1 MKKIEPRFIA
11 GPPGTGKTH
20 IYIVEELYPELLLK
34 YHPDKIIILSHTN
47 VAADQLQDAIL
58 ALPIMKERGFTKK
71 SMKYKICTIHS
82 YCKNR
87 LLPRDKFKYE
97 DHKNLII
104 QNRLFGRD
112 SSTDVDKH
120 TLYKF
125 RSDAKGRGM
134 TYDEY
139 WRVCDQKS
147 YKPYRIELIKEL
159 LPIYKKY
166 KKDNNKCDYTD
177 MIADFIK
184 QTYNEKTKKME
195 DDVRDPDIDALIID
209 ECQDSNRPQTKAIK
223 KMATNVKEGHYYLVG
238 DADQTLFEYAGSDA
252 KYFHELAANP
262 YHELTEGLRCSEA
275 INTKCKEIIMP
286 IWDKWN
292 SHRVWTP
299 AKYTEKHVKKYGIGQ
314 VGETIKGNDYYL
326 SNFEGSSHLDI
337 LLDKIQNTDQTFL
350 FTYRGTPGD
359 TRCTKF
365 FDRHGLEYAHVRN
378 SAHVSKKELRVHH
391 LWPDF
396 IKGIPMSRT
405 QVKHF
410 CEYAGSKVKVR
421 LKKGEV
427 LNFDEWVNK
436 DYTIDELIQ
445 KKVFKEEAKQ
455 HRDFDL
461 VRIPS
466 KTTKERLLY
475 IKKVLAKGFDFEK
488 KTQIKY
494 GNFHEVKGLTFDN
507 VIVDHTLTR
516 REAWYTQLRLAYT
529 AYSRGIFDYWTLAK
543 SPGKYKTT
551 LGVR

>member
-1 MKKIEPRFIA
+1 LKKIEPRFIA

-20 IYIVEELYPELLLK
+20 GFILDLYKELLLK
-34 YHPDKIIILSHTN
+34 YHPDKIILLSHTN
-47 VAADQLQDAIL
+47 VAADQIKDAIL

-87 LLPRDKFKYE
+87 LLHKDKFEYE

-125 RSDAKGRGM
+125 RSDAKGRGK

-139 WRVCDQKS
+139 WRICDKFA
-147 YKPYRIELIKEL
+147 YRPYRIELIKEL
-159 LPIYKKY
+159 LPIYEKY

-177 MIADFIK
+177 MIEDFIK

-195 DDVRDPDIDALIID
+195 DDVRDPDIDAVIID
-209 ECQDSNRPQTKAIK
+209 ECQDSNVPQTKAIE

-252 KYFHELAANP
+252 DKYHKLAAHPYKELA
-262 YHELTEGLRCSEA
+262 EGLRCSET
-275 INTKCKEIIMP
+275 INKKCKEIILD
-286 IWDKWN
+286 IWN
-292 SHRVWTP
+292 HYGSHRTWTP
-299 AKYTEKHVKKYGIGQ
+299 AKYTEKHNMGHIGE
-314 VGETIKGNDYYL
+314 VIKGNGYYL
-326 SNFEGSSHLDI
+326 ANFEGSSHLDI
-337 LLDKIQNTDQTFL
+337 LLDKIKNTNQTFL

-359 TRCTKF
+359 IRCKKF
-365 FDRHGLEYAHVRN
+365 FDSHGLEYAHVKN
-378 SAHVSKKELRVHH
+378 SAYVSKKELRAHH

-396 IKGIPMSRT
+396 IRGIPMSRT

-427 LNFDEWVNK
+427 LNFEEWINK

-445 KKVFKEEAKQ
+445 KKVFKEDAKQ

-466 KTTKERLLY
+466 KTTKERLVY
-475 IKKVLAKGFDFEK
+475 IKKVLSKGFDFDK
-488 KTQIKY
+488 KIQIKY
-494 GNFHEVKGLTFDN
+494 GNIHEVKGLTFDN

-516 REAWYTQLRLAYT
+516 REKDWFTQCRLAYT
-529 AYSRGIFDYWTLAK
+529 AYSRGVFDYWTLAQ

-551 LGVR
+551 LGRK

>member
-20 IYIVEELYPELLLK
+20 GEDIKENWGIVGLYKELLLK
-34 YHPDKIIILSHTN
+34 YHPDKIILLSHTN
-47 VAADQLQDAIL
+47 VAADQIKDAIL

-87 LLPRDKFKYE
+87 LLHKDKFEYE

-112 SSTDVDKH
+112 SSGDVDKH
-120 TLYKF
+120 ALYKF
-125 RSDAKGRGM
+125 RSDAKGRGK

-139 WRVCDQKS
+139 WRVCDKFS
-147 YKPYRIELIKEL
+147 YRPYRIELIKEL

-177 MIADFIK
+177 MIEDF
-184 QTYNEKTKKME
+184 NHP
-195 DDVRDPDIDALIID
+195 DVREPDIDAVIID
-209 ECQDSNRPQTKAIK
+209 ECQDSNVPQSKAIE
-223 KMATNVKEGHYYLVG
+223 KMASNIKEGHYYLVG

-252 KYFHELAANP
+252 DKYHKLAAHP
-262 YHELTEGLRCSEA
+262 YKELKEGLRCSEA
-275 INTKCKEIIMP
+275 INKKCKEIILD
-286 IWDKWN
+286 IWKHYG

-299 AKYTEKHVKKYGIGQ
+299 ATYTEKHNMGHIGE
-314 VGETIKGNDYYL
+314 VIKGNGYYL
-326 SNFEGSSHLDI
+326 ANFEGSSHLDI
-337 LLDKIQNTDQTFL
+337 LLDKIKNTNQTFL

-359 TRCTKF
+359 IRCRKF
-365 FDRHGLEYAHVRN
+365 FDSHGLEYAHVKN
-378 SAHVSKKELRVHH
+378 SAHVSKKELRAHH
-391 LWPDF
+391 LWPNF
-396 IKGIPMSRT
+396 IRGIPMSRT

-427 LNFDEWVNK
+427 LNFEEWVNK

-445 KKVFKEEAKQ
+445 KKVFKEDAKQ
-455 HRDFDL
+455 YRDFDL

-466 KTTKERLLY
+466 KITKEKLLY
-475 IKKVLAKGFDFEK
+475 IKKVLAKGFDFDK
-488 KTQIKY
+488 KIQIKY
-494 GNFHEVKGLTFDN
+494 GNIHEVKGLTFDN

-516 REAWYTQLRLAYT
+516 REDWFTQLRLTYT
-529 AYSRGIFDYWTLAK
+529 AYSRGVFDYWTLAK

-551 LGVR
+551 LGRRSI

>member
-20 IYIVEELYPELLLK
+20 TYIVEELYPELLLK

-47 VAADQLQDAIL
+47 VAADQIKDAIL
-58 ALPIMKERGFTKK
+58 ALPAMKERGFTKK

-87 LLPRDKFKYE
+87 LLHKDKFEYE

-112 SSTDVDKH
+112 SSADVDKH

-147 YKPYRIELIKEL
+147 YKPYSIELIKEL
-159 LPIYKKY
+159 LPIYEKY

-177 MIADFIK
+177 MIEDF
-184 QTYNEKTKKME
+184 NHP
-195 DDVRDPDIDALIID
+195 DVREPDIDAVIID
-209 ECQDSNRPQTKAIK
+209 ECQDSNVPQTEAIE

-252 KYFHELAANP
+252 DKYHKLAAHP
-262 YHELTEGLRCSEA
+262 YKELKEGLRCSEA
-275 INTKCKEIIMP
+275 INKLCKKIIQP
-286 IWDKWN
+286 IWDHYG
-292 SHRVWTP
+292 SHRIWTP
-299 AKYTEKHVKKYGIGQ
+299 ARYTEKHNMGHIGE
-314 VGETIKGNDYYL
+314 VIKGNSYYL

-337 LLDKIQNTDQTFL
+337 LLDKIKNTNQTFL
-350 FTYRGTPGD
+350 FTYRGTPGNI
-359 TRCTKF
+359 RCTEF
-365 FDRHGLEYAHVRN
+365 FDRHGLEYAHVKN
-378 SAHVSKKELRVHH
+378 SAHVSKKELRAHH
-391 LWPDF
+391 LWPEF
-396 IKGIPMSRT
+396 VKGVPMRLL
-405 QVKHF
+405 QIKHF
-410 CEYAGSKVKVR
+410 WEYIGSKVIIRGKADP
-421 LKKGEV
+421 KI
-427 LNFDEWVNK
+427 FDGWREE
-436 DYTIDELIQ
+436 DYTIDNLIT
-445 KKVFKEEAKQ
+445 KGLLKPDCKQ
-455 HRDFDL
+455 YRDFDL
-461 VRIPS
+461 IRVPS
-466 KTTKERLLY
+466 KTTKEKLIY
-475 IKKVLAKGFDFEK
+475 IKKVLAKGFDFDK
-488 KTQIKY
+488 NIQIKY
-494 GNFHEVKGLTFDN
+494 GNIHEVKGLTFDN

-516 REAWYTQLRLAYT
+516 REDWFTQLRLAYT

-551 LGVR
+551 LGGKNE

>member
-1 MKKIEPRFIA
+1 LKKIEPRFIA

-20 IYIVEELYPELLLK
+20 IYIVEELYQKILLPK
-34 YHPDKIIILSHTN
+34 YDPNKIIILSHTN
-47 VAADQLQDAIL
+47 VAADQLKDAIL

-87 LLPRDKFKYE
+87 LLHKDKFEYE

-125 RSDAKGRGM
+125 RSDAKGRGK

-139 WRVCDQKS
+139 WRICDKFS
-147 YKPYRIELIKEL
+147 YRPYRIELIKEL
-159 LPIYKKY
+159 LPIYEKY

-177 MIADFIK
+177 MIEDF
-184 QTYNEKTKKME
+184 NHP
-195 DDVRDPDIDALIID
+195 DVREPDIDAVIID
-209 ECQDSNRPQTKAIK
+209 ECQDSNVPQTKAIE

-252 KYFHELAANP
+252 RYFHELAANP
-262 YHELTEGLRCSEA
+262 YHELTEGLRCSET
-275 INTKCKEIIMP
+275 INKKCKEIILD
-286 IWDKWN
+286 IWN
-292 SHRVWTP
+292 HYGSHRVWTP
-299 AKYTEKHVKKYGIGQ
+299 ARYTEKHNMGHIGE
-314 VGETIKGNDYYL
+314 VIKGNGYYL
-326 SNFEGSSHLDI
+326 ANFEGSSHLDI
-337 LLDKIQNTDQTFL
+337 LLDKIKNTNQTFL

-359 TRCTKF
+359 TRCKKF
-365 FDRHGLEYAHVRN
+365 FDSHGLEYAHVRN
-378 SAHVSKKELRVHH
+378 SAHVSKKELRAHH

-396 IKGIPMSRT
+396 IRGIPMSRT

-410 CEYAGSKVKVR
+410 CEYAGSKVKVK

-427 LNFDEWVNK
+427 LNFEEWVNK

-445 KKVFKEEAKQ
+445 KKVLKEDAKQ
-455 HRDFDL
+455 YNDFDL
-461 VRIPS
+461 VRVPS
-466 KTTKERLLY
+466 KTTKEKLLY
-475 IKKVLAKGFDFEK
+475 IKKVLSKGFDFDK
-488 KTQIKY
+488 KIQIKY
-494 GNFHEVKGLTFDN
+494 GNIHEVKGLTFDN

-516 REAWYTQLRLAYT
+516 REKNWFTQCRLAYT
-529 AYSRGIFDYWTLAK
+529 AYSRGVFDYWTLAK

-551 LGVR
+551 LGKRSI

>member
-20 IYIVEELYPELLLK
+20 IYIVEELYQKILLPK
-34 YHPDKIIILSHTN
+34 YDPNKIIILSHTN
-47 VAADQLQDAIL
+47 VAADQLKDAIL

-87 LLPRDKFKYE
+87 LLHKDKFEYE

-125 RSDAKGRGM
+125 RSDAKGRGK

-139 WRVCDQKS
+139 WRICDKFS
-147 YKPYRIELIKEL
+147 YRPYRIELIKEL
-159 LPIYKKY
+159 LPIYEKY

-177 MIADFIK
+177 MIEAF
-184 QTYNEKTKKME
+184 NHP
-195 DDVRDPDIDALIID
+195 DVREPDIDAVIID
-209 ECQDSNRPQTKAIK
+209 ECQDSNVPQTKAIE

-252 KYFHELAANP
+252 RYFHELAANP
-262 YHELTEGLRCSEA
+262 YHELTEGLRCSET
-275 INTKCKEIIMP
+275 INKKCKEIILD
-286 IWDKWN
+286 IWN
-292 SHRVWTP
+292 HYGSHRVWTP
-299 AKYTEKHVKKYGIGQ
+299 ARYTEKHNMGHIGE
-314 VGETIKGNDYYL
+314 VIKGNGYYL
-326 SNFEGSSHLDI
+326 ANFEGSSHLDI
-337 LLDKIQNTDQTFL
+337 LLDKIKNTNQTFL

-359 TRCTKF
+359 TRCKKF
-365 FDRHGLEYAHVRN
+365 FDSHGLEYAHVRN
-378 SAHVSKKELRVHH
+378 SAHVSKKELRAHH

-396 IKGIPMSRT
+396 IRGIPMSRT

-410 CEYAGSKVKVR
+410 CEYAGSKVKVK

-427 LNFDEWVNK
+427 LNFEEWVNK

-445 KKVFKEEAKQ
+445 KKVLKEDAKQ
-455 HRDFDL
+455 YNDFDL
-461 VRIPS
+461 VRVPS
-466 KTTKERLLY
+466 KTTKEKLLY
-475 IKKVLAKGFDFEK
+475 IKKVLSKGFDFDK
-488 KTQIKY
+488 KIQIKY
-494 GNFHEVKGLTFDN
+494 GNIHEVKGLTFDN

-516 REAWYTQLRLAYT
+516 REKNWFTQCRLAYT
-529 AYSRGIFDYWTLAK
+529 AYSRGVFDYWTLAK

-551 LGVR
+551 LGRRS

>member
-20 IYIVEELYPELLLK
+20 IYIVEELYQKILLPK
-34 YHPDKIIILSHTN
+34 YDPNKIIILSHTN
-47 VAADQLQDAIL
+47 VAADQLKDAIL

-87 LLPRDKFKYE
+87 LLHKDKFEYE

-125 RSDAKGRGM
+125 RSDAKGRGK

-139 WRVCDQKS
+139 WRICDKFS
-147 YKPYRIELIKEL
+147 YRPYRIELIKEL
-159 LPIYKKY
+159 LPIYEKY

-177 MIADFIK
+177 MIEDF
-184 QTYNEKTKKME
+184 NHP
-195 DDVRDPDIDALIID
+195 DVREPDIDAVIID
-209 ECQDSNRPQTKAIK
+209 ECQDSNVPQTKAIE

-252 KYFHELAANP
+252 RYFHELAANP
-262 YHELTEGLRCSEA
+262 YHELTEGLRCSET
-275 INTKCKEIIMP
+275 INKKCKEIILD
-286 IWDKWN
+286 IWN
-292 SHRVWTP
+292 HYGSHRVWTP
-299 AKYTEKHVKKYGIGQ
+299 ARYTEKHNMGHIGE
-314 VGETIKGNDYYL
+314 VIKGNGYYL
-326 SNFEGSSHLDI
+326 ANFEGSSHLDI
-337 LLDKIQNTDQTFL
+337 LLDKIKNTNQTFL

-359 TRCTKF
+359 TRCKKF
-365 FDRHGLEYAHVRN
+365 FDSHGLEYAHVRN
-378 SAHVSKKELRVHH
+378 SAHVSKKELRAHH

-396 IKGIPMSRT
+396 IRGIPMSRT

-410 CEYAGSKVKVR
+410 CEYAGSKVKVK

-427 LNFDEWVNK
+427 LNFEEWVNK

-445 KKVFKEEAKQ
+445 KKVLKEDAKQ
-455 HRDFDL
+455 YNDFDL
-461 VRIPS
+461 VRVPS
-466 KTTKERLLY
+466 KTTKEKLLY
-475 IKKVLAKGFDFEK
+475 IKKVLSKGFDFDK
-488 KTQIKY
+488 KIQIKY
-494 GNFHEVKGLTFDN
+494 GNIHEVKGLTFDN

-516 REAWYTQLRLAYT
+516 REKNWFTQCRLAYT
-529 AYSRGIFDYWTLAK
+529 AYSRGVFDYWTLAK

-551 LGVR
+551 LGKRSI

>member
-47 VAADQLQDAIL
+47 VAADQIKDAIL

-87 LLPRDKFKYE
+87 LLHKDKFEYE

-120 TLYKF
+120 ALYKF
-125 RSDAKGRGM
+125 RSDAKGRGK

-139 WRVCDQKS
+139 WRVCDKYS
-147 YKPYRIELIKEL
+147 YRPYRIELIKEL
-159 LPIYKKY
+159 LPIYEKY

-177 MIADFIK
+177 MIEGFNHPDIR
-184 QTYNEKTKKME
+184 E
-195 DDVRDPDIDALIID
+195 PDIDAVIID
-209 ECQDSNRPQTKAIK
+209 ECQDSNVPQTEAIE

-252 KYFHELAANP
+252 DKYHKLAANP
-262 YHELTEGLRCSEA
+262 YYELKEGLRCSEA
-275 INTKCKEIIMP
+275 INKKCKEIIMP
-286 IWDKWN
+286 IWNKWN

-299 AKYTEKHVKKYGIGQ
+299 AKYTEKHNMGHIGE
-314 VGETIKGNDYYL
+314 VIKGNGYYL
-326 SNFEGSSHLDI
+326 SNLEGSSHLDI
-337 LLDKIQNTDQTFL
+337 LLNKIKNTNQTFL

-359 TRCTKF
+359 IRCKKF
-365 FDRHGLEYAHVRN
+365 FDSHGLEYAHVKN
-378 SAHVSKKELRVHH
+378 SAHVSKKELRAHH

-410 CEYAGSKVKVR
+410 CEYAGSTVKVK
-421 LKKGEV
+421 LKKGAV
-427 LNFDEWVNK
+427 LNFDGWVNK

-445 KKVFKEEAKQ
+445 KKVFKEDAKQ

-461 VRIPS
+461 VRRPS
-466 KTTKERLLY
+466 EISKEKLLY
-475 IKKVLAKGFDFEK
+475 IKKVLAKGFDFDK
-488 KTQIKY
+488 KIQIKY
-494 GNFHEVKGLTFDN
+494 GNIHEVKGLTFDN
-507 VIVDHTLTR
+507 VIVDETMTR

-551 LGVR
+551 LGRKNE

>member
-47 VAADQLQDAIL
+47 VAADQIKDAIL

-87 LLPRDKFKYE
+87 LLHKDKFEYE

-112 SSTDVDKH
+112 SSADVDKH

-147 YKPYRIELIKEL
+147 YKPYSIELIKEL
-159 LPIYKKY
+159 LPIYEKY

-177 MIADFIK
+177 MIEDF
-184 QTYNEKTKKME
+184 NHP
-195 DDVRDPDIDALIID
+195 DVREPDIDAVIID
-209 ECQDSNRPQTKAIK
+209 ECQDSNVPQSKAIE
-223 KMATNVKEGHYYLVG
+223 KMAFNVKDGHYYLVG
-238 DADQTLFEYAGSDA
+238 DADQTLFEYAGSNAD
-252 KYFHELAANP
+252 KYHKLAAHP
-262 YHELTEGLRCSEA
+262 YKELKEGLRCSEA
-275 INTKCKEIIMP
+275 INKLCKKIIQP
-286 IWDKWN
+286 IWDHYG
-292 SHRVWTP
+292 SHRIWTP
-299 AKYTEKHVKKYGIGQ
+299 ARYTEKHNMGHIGE
-314 VGETIKGNDYYL
+314 VIKGNSYYL

-337 LLDKIQNTDQTFL
+337 LLDKIKNTNQTFL
-350 FTYRGTPGD
+350 FTYRGTPGNI
-359 TRCTKF
+359 RCTEF
-365 FDRHGLEYAHVRN
+365 FDRHGLEYAHVKN
-378 SAHVSKKELRVHH
+378 SAHVSKKELRAHH
-391 LWPDF
+391 LWPEF
-396 IKGIPMSRT
+396 VKGVPMRLL
-405 QVKHF
+405 QIKHF
-410 CEYAGSKVKVR
+410 WEYIGSKVIIRGKADP
-421 LKKGEV
+421 KI
-427 LNFDEWVNK
+427 FDGWREE
-436 DYTIDELIQ
+436 DYTIDNLIT
-445 KKVFKEEAKQ
+445 KGLLKPDCKQ
-455 HRDFDL
+455 YRDFDL
-461 VRIPS
+461 IRVPS
-466 KTTKERLLY
+466 KTTKEKLIY
-475 IKKVLAKGFDFEK
+475 IKKVLAKGFDFDK
-488 KTQIKY
+488 NIQIKY
-494 GNFHEVKGLTFDN
+494 GNIHEVKGLTFDN

-516 REAWYTQLRLAYT
+516 REDWFTQLRLAYT

-551 LGVR
+551 LGRKNE

>member
-20 IYIVEELYPELLLK
+20 GEDIKENWGIVGLYKELLLK
-34 YHPDKIIILSHTN
+34 YHPDKIILLSHTN
-47 VAADQLQDAIL
+47 VAADQIKDAIL

-87 LLPRDKFKYE
+87 LLKKEKFEYE

-112 SSTDVDKH
+112 SSGDVDKH
-120 TLYKF
+120 ALYKF

-139 WRVCDQKS
+139 WRVCDKFS
-147 YKPYRIELIKEL
+147 YRPYRIELIKEL

-177 MIADFIK
+177 MIEDF
-184 QTYNEKTKKME
+184 NHP
-195 DDVRDPDIDALIID
+195 DVREPDIDAVIID
-209 ECQDSNRPQTKAIK
+209 ECQDSNVPQTKAIE

-252 KYFHELAANP
+252 DKYHKLAAHP
-262 YHELTEGLRCSEA
+262 YKELKEGLRCSEA
-275 INTKCKEIIMP
+275 INKKCKEIIMP
-286 IWDKWN
+286 IWN
-292 SHRVWTP
+292 HYGSHRTWTP
-299 AKYTEKHVKKYGIGQ
+299 AKYTEKHNMGHIG
-314 VGETIKGNDYYL
+314 EIIKGNSYYL
-326 SNFEGSSHLDI
+326 SNLEGSGHLDI
-337 LLDKIQNTDQTFL
+337 LLDKIKNTNQTFL

-359 TRCTKF
+359 IRCRKF
-365 FDRHGLEYAHVRN
+365 FDSHGLEYAHVKN
-378 SAHVSKKELRVHH
+378 SAHVSKKELRAHH
-391 LWPDF
+391 LWPNF
-396 IKGIPMSRT
+396 IRGIPMSRT

-427 LNFDEWVNK
+427 LNFEEWVNK

-445 KKVFKEEAKQ
+445 KKVFKEDAKQ
-455 HRDFDL
+455 YRDFDL

-466 KTTKERLLY
+466 KITKEKLLY
-475 IKKVLAKGFDFEK
+475 IKKVLAKGFDFDK
-488 KTQIKY
+488 KIQIKY
-494 GNFHEVKGLTFDN
+494 GNIHEVKGLTFDN

-516 REAWYTQLRLAYT
+516 REDWFTQLRLTYT
-529 AYSRGIFDYWTLAK
+529 AYSRGVFDYWTLAK

-551 LGVR
+551 LGRRSI

>member
-1 MKKIEPRFIA
+1 LKKIEPRFIA

-34 YHPDKIIILSHTN
+34 YHPDKIIILSHTK
-47 VAADQLQDAIL
+47 VAANQVSDAIL

-87 LLPRDKFKYE
+87 LLHKDKFEYE

-112 SSTDVDKH
+112 SSGDVDKH
-120 TLYKF
+120 LLYKF
-125 RSDAKGRGM
+125 RSDTKGRGM

-147 YKPYRIELIKEL
+147 YKPYSIELIKEL
-159 LPIYKKY
+159 LPIYEKY

-177 MIADFIK
+177 MIENF
-184 QTYNEKTKKME
+184 NHP
-195 DDVRDPDIDALIID
+195 DVREPDIDAVIID
-209 ECQDSNRPQTKAIK
+209 ECQDSNVPQTKAIE
-223 KMATNVKEGHYYLVG
+223 KMATNVKEGHFYLIG

-252 KYFHELAANP
+252 DKYHKLAAHP
-262 YHELTEGLRCSEA
+262 YKELEEGLRCSEA
-275 INTKCKEIIMP
+275 INKKCKEIIMP
-286 IWDKWN
+286 IWN
-292 SHRVWTP
+292 HYGSHRTWTP
-299 AKYTEKHVKKYGIGQ
+299 AKYTEKHNMGHIG
-314 VGETIKGNDYYL
+314 EIIKGNNYYL
-326 SNFEGSSHLDI
+326 SNLEGSGHLDI
-337 LLDKIQNTDQTFL
+337 LLDKIKNTNQTFL

-359 TRCTKF
+359 IRCTKF
-365 FDRHGLEYAHVRN
+365 FDRHGLEYAHVKN
-378 SAHVSKKELRVHH
+378 SAHVSKKELRAHH

-396 IKGIPMSRT
+396 IRGIPMSRT

-427 LNFDEWVNK
+427 LNFEEWVNK

-445 KKVFKEEAKQ
+445 KKVFKEDAKQ
-455 HRDFDL
+455 YRDFDL

-466 KTTKERLLY
+466 KITKEKLLY
-475 IKKVLAKGFDFEK
+475 IKKVLAKGFDFDK
-488 KTQIKY
+488 KIQIKY
-494 GNFHEVKGLTFDN
+494 GNIHEVKGLTFDN

-516 REAWYTQLRLAYT
+516 REDWFTQLRLTYT
-529 AYSRGIFDYWTLAK
+529 AYSRGVFDYWTLASQRK
-543 SPGKYKTT
+543 LT
-551 LGVR
+551 LGRRS

>member
-20 IYIVEELYPELLLK
+20 TYIVEELYPELLLK

-47 VAADQLQDAIL
+47 VAADQIKDAIL

-87 LLPRDKFKYE
+87 LLHKDKFEYE

-120 TLYKF
+120 ALYKF
-125 RSDAKGRGM
+125 RSDAKGRGK

-139 WRVCDQKS
+139 WRVCDKYS
-147 YKPYRIELIKEL
+147 YRPYRIELIKEL
-159 LPIYKKY
+159 LPIYEKY

-177 MIADFIK
+177 MIEDFNHPDIR
-184 QTYNEKTKKME
+184 E
-195 DDVRDPDIDALIID
+195 PDIDAVIID
-209 ECQDSNRPQTKAIK
+209 ECQDSNVPQTKAIE

-252 KYFHELAANP
+252 DKYHKLAAHP
-262 YHELTEGLRCSEA
+262 YKELKEGLRCSEA
-275 INTKCKEIIMP
+275 INKKCKEIIMP
-286 IWDKWN
+286 IWNKWN

-299 AKYTEKHVKKYGIGQ
+299 AKYTEKHNMGHIGE
-314 VGETIKGNDYYL
+314 VIKGNGYYL
-326 SNFEGSSHLDI
+326 SNLEGSSHLDI
-337 LLDKIQNTDQTFL
+337 LLNKIKNTNQTFL

-359 TRCTKF
+359 IRCKKF
-365 FDRHGLEYAHVRN
+365 FDSHGLEYAHVKN
-378 SAHVSKKELRVHH
+378 SAHVSKKELRAHH

-427 LNFDEWVNK
+427 LNFEEWINK

-445 KKVFKEEAKQ
+445 KKVFKEDAKQ

-461 VRIPS
+461 VRRPS
-466 KTTKERLLY
+466 EISKEKLLY
-475 IKKVLAKGFDFEK
+475 IKKVLAKGFDFDK
-488 KTQIKY
+488 KIQIKY
-494 GNFHEVKGLTFDN
+494 GNIHEVKGLTFDN
-507 VIVDHTLTR
+507 VIVDETMTR

-551 LGVR
+551 LGRKNE

>member
-1 MKKIEPRFIA
+1 LKKIEPRFIA

-47 VAADQLQDAIL
+47 VAADQIKDAIL

-87 LLPRDKFKYE
+87 LLPKDKFEYE

-112 SSTDVDKH
+112 SSRDIDKH
-120 TLYKF
+120 PLYKF
-125 RSDAKGRGM
+125 RSDAKGRGK

-139 WRVCDQKS
+139 WRICDKFS
-147 YKPYRIELIKEL
+147 YRPYRIELIKEL

-166 KKDNNKCDYTD
+166 KEDNNKCDYTD
-177 MIADFIK
+177 MIEGFIK

-195 DDVRDPDIDALIID
+195 DDAKDPDIDAVIID
-209 ECQDSNRPQTKAIK
+209 ECQDSNVPQSKAIE

-252 KYFHELAANP
+252 DKYHRLAAHP
-262 YHELTEGLRCSEA
+262 YKELKEGLRCSEA
-275 INTKCKEIIMP
+275 INKKCKEIILD
-286 IWDKWN
+286 IWN
-292 SHRVWTP
+292 HYGSHRVWTP
-299 AKYTEKHVKKYGIGQ
+299 ARYTEKHNMGHIGE
-314 VGETIKGNDYYL
+314 VIKGNGYYL
-326 SNFEGSSHLDI
+326 ANFEGSSHLDI
-337 LLDKIQNTDQTFL
+337 LLDKIKNTNQTFL

-359 TRCTKF
+359 TRCKRF
-365 FDRHGLEYAHVRN
+365 FEDHGLEYAHVKN
-378 SAHVSKKELRVHH
+378 SAHIPKKELRAHH

-396 IKGIPMSRT
+396 IKGIPMSLT
-405 QVKHF
+405 QIKHF
-410 CEYAGSKVKVR
+410 WEYMGSKVIVHGKGDPKVFDDW
-421 LKKGEV
+421 LKQ
-427 LNFDEWVNK
+427 
-436 DYTIDELIQ
+436 DYTIDYLIT
-445 KKVFKEEAKQ
+445 KGLLKPGCKQ
-455 HRDFDL
+455 YTDFDL

-466 KTTKERLLY
+466 KTTKEILIY
-475 IKKVLAKGFDFEK
+475 IKKVLSKGFDFDK

-494 GNFHEVKGLTFDN
+494 GNIHEVKGLTFDN

-516 REAWYTQLRLAYT
+516 PEDWFTQLRLAYT
-529 AYSRGIFDYWTLAK
+529 AYSRGVFDYWTLASQRK
-543 SPGKYKTT
+543 LT
-551 LGVR
+551 LGKKV